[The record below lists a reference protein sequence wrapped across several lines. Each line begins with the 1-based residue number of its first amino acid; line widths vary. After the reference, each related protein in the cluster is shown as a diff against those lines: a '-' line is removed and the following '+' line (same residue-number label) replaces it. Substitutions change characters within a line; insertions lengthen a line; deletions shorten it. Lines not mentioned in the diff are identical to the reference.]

1 MATSLKHRSG
11 LPFSKRTEGRSVT
24 AGDQRASNRSPRV
37 QADSIA
43 VLGIDPGL
51 DRTGYA
57 VIIMPQGK
65 VIDAGLIRS
74 NGRSPLPQRLVELLG
89 GIEEVMEEHQPRL
102 VGVEELFAHYA
113 HPRTAIL
120 MGHARGIVLLTAA
133 RRGVEVLGLLPTRIK
148 KMMTGNGHASK
159 LQMQRAVTATL
170 GLSRMPQ
177 PSDVA
182 DAIAIA
188 WCTGTLGLR
197 RCLTPDCNGKAQE
210 GASRS

>member
-1 MATSLKHRSG
+1 MATSLTKQIGSRLAAPVRQRAARSG
-11 LPFSKRTEGRSVT
+11 ERALPVRDNRP
-24 AGDQRASNRSPRV
+24 AS
-37 QADSIA
+37 QGLT
-43 VLGIDPGL
+43 VLGVDPGL
-51 DRTGYA
+51 ERTGYA
-57 VIIMPQGK
+57 IVTMPRGK
-65 VIDAGLIRS
+65 VVDAGLIRS
-74 NGRSPLPQRLVELLG
+74 NSRRPLAERLLELVG
-89 GIEEVMEEHQPRL
+89 GIEDVMDEHRPAL

-133 RRGVEVLGLLPTRIK
+133 RRGVEVVGLLPTRIK

-159 LQMQRAVTATL
+159 LQMQRAVAATL

-188 WCTGTLGLR
+188 WCAGTMALR
-197 RCLTPDCNGKAQE
+197 HR
-210 GASRS
+210 GAGVMQAGVGR

>member
-1 MATSLKHRSG
+1 MATSLTTQTGIHPAAPMR
-11 LPFSKRTEGRSVT
+11 
-24 AGDQRASNRSPRV
+24 QRAARRNERALPVRNDPLPR
-37 QADSIA
+37 QSLT
-43 VLGIDPGL
+43 VLGVDPGL
-51 DRTGYA
+51 ERTGYA
-57 VIIMPQGK
+57 ILSMPLGK
-65 VIDAGLIRS
+65 VVDAGLIRS
-74 NGRSPLPQRLVELLG
+74 NGRRPLSERLLELVG
-89 GIEEVMEEHQPRL
+89 GIEDVMDEHGPTL

-133 RRGVEVLGLLPTRIK
+133 RRGVEVVGLLPTRIK

-188 WCTGTLGLR
+188 WCAGTLGLR
-197 RCLTPDCNGKAQE
+197 HS
-210 GASRS
+210 GAGVMQAGARR